1 MIKLSL
7 ITTVVL
13 LTCAVVLVF
22 FISLVLYRFYTML
35 SKVNNEITPV
45 MKRLETTLD
54 EINLELARV
63 DEIIKAGESVAEKVN
78 TTTRLAQEA
87 IQSPLIKIVSFSAGV
102 KKAFDTFSKR
112 KKDV

>member
-1 MIKLSL
+1 MVKLSVL
-7 ITTVVL
+7 VTIVL
-13 LTCAVVLVF
+13 LASAVILVF
-22 FISLVLYRFYTML
+22 FISLVLYRFYTIL
-35 SKVNNEITPV
+35 TKVNNEVTPI

-78 TTTRLAQEA
+78 STTKLAQEV
-87 IQSPLIKIVSFSAGV
+87 IQSPLIKLVSFSAGM
-102 KKAFDTFSKR
+102 KKAFDTFTR